1 MLNTGLEYVDITP
14 EEDVPLI
21 GYGDRT
27 HNSTGVHD
35 HLYAYV
41 WYIESELHIP
51 LVWIVTDLCLFNVT
65 SIQLITKKI
74 SERTGISRNNI
85 FIQTTHTHS
94 GPDTYDIARNSSP
107 WAEKYLKLLINR
119 ISECIKT
126 AVSNSYYGK
135 IEVRE
140 GTCSLAGNRRKK
152 GGTIDPRVILLTLID
167 KDGRERGLLFHYSC
181 HLTILGVENYL
192 ISSDWAGPARNL
204 LQEKSGVPVCFLQ
217 GAEGNID
224 PVFRGVLDMADPDQA
239 KGSPFP
245 VVEQAG
251 VMMAE
256 ALLAARK
263 SAPIRVLDKISFK
276 TIKMEL
282 PLRYGAL
289 SVNQVEEKL
298 VKWKEHFADFLEIP
312 VEEVTEDPEINALI
326 KDRCRKLKYS
336 QAETRKIV
344 AEQFTYI
351 QFIWAYKFGS
361 EFMDRQK
368 GALTC
373 DITEINFGT
382 LLLLGIPAEV
392 LVEIALE
399 YQDKNPEKTV
409 LIAGLFNG
417 SFGYMPHISNFR
429 ETDSD
434 SLYETISTIFGEDA
448 SKIILNRFQY
458 SQ

>member
-1 MLNTGLEYVDITP
+1 MLKTGLEYVDITP
-14 EEDVPLI
+14 YGNVPLI

-35 HLYAYV
+35 PLFAYV
-41 WYIESELHIP
+41 WYIESNFHMP
-51 LVWIVTDLCLFNVT
+51 LVWIVTDLCLFNVN
-65 SIQLITKKI
+65 SIRTITEKI
-74 SERTGISRNNI
+74 SEKTGFRKECI

-94 GPDTYDIARNSSP
+94 GPDTYDIAGDSSP

-119 ISECIKT
+119 ISEGIKT
-126 AVSNSYYGK
+126 AVSNSFYSR

-140 GTCSLAGNRRKK
+140 GNCSLAGNRRKK
-152 GGTIDPRVILLTLID
+152 GGPVDTRVILLTLID

-224 PVFRGVLDMADPDQA
+224 PVFRGLLDMADPDQA

-251 VMMAE
+251 IMMAE
-256 ALLAARK
+256 AVLAARE
-263 SAPIRVLDKISFK
+263 SMPIRVLDNLSYK
-276 TIKMEL
+276 TIRMEL

-289 SVNQVEEKL
+289 TENQVEEKL
-298 VKWKEHFADFLEIP
+298 MKWKKQFADFLEIP
-312 VEEVTEDPEINALI
+312 VEEVTEDLEINALI
-326 KDRCRKLKYS
+326 KDRCRKIKYS
-336 QAETRKIV
+336 QEETRQLV
-344 AEQFTYI
+344 AEQFAYI
-351 QFIWAYKFGS
+351 QFIWAYKLSS
-361 EFMDRQK
+361 EFIDQQK
-368 GALTC
+368 GTLSC
-373 DITEINFGT
+373 DITEISFDALT
-382 LLLLGIPAEV
+382 LLGIPAEV
-392 LVEIALE
+392 LVETALE
-399 YQDKNPEKTV
+399 YQARKPEKTV

-417 SFGYMPHISNFR
+417 SFGYMPHVSNFR

-434 SLYETISTIFGEDA
+434 SLYETISTIFGEGT
-448 SKIILNRFQY
+448 SEIILNKF
-458 SQ
+458 